1 MNIFNLFIL
10 ITLFF
15 SFENLSAFIVIYAI
29 LISAK
34 IKNKFNNIFIIIF
47 ITYIYKQ
54 FLLGV
59 KLNLQN
65 KNKYG
70 EKAIKLISQLIIYE
84 DKNPLSLSINTV
96 KLLYLSEKI

>member
-1 MNIFNLFIL
+1 M
-10 ITLFF
+10 
-15 SFENLSAFIVIYAI
+15 
-29 LISAK
+29 
-34 IKNKFNNIFIIIF
+34 
-47 ITYIYKQ
+47 
-54 FLLGV
+54 GV

-96 KLLYLSEKI
+96 KLLYLSEKIWKQRKE